1 MPQFRRAMTLA
12 GPPASGEPQEPL
24 HDRSPHSIPSRS
36 TRADCAMS
44 QSQAAVSKDG
54 ASTLSRELADFL
66 VELSIAMHKTA
77 IYPARHPLLETAV
90 EGVERRL
97 SGLLRERPTLSVG
110 VARRQLIIEG
120 VATDP
125 NHPLLR
131 ELAQRFHRHHLG
143 ALRFSTGVTAAEISD
158 VLATVAA
165 SADLVQ
171 QGTPVGLGPPEGLAK
186 WPHVRLFPLTY
197 EQLQLLEGEDADS
210 GKGEGTRGAQLWIGL
225 ARAAL
230 MAETNAAHADGAAAP
245 EDVADDPEAV
255 AKAIDEH
262 QSDEGYDQVIVGY
275 LLQIAQELNS
285 AKDGVSD
292 APALQARVSRMV
304 ASLDPRTLRRLLA
317 MGGDL
322 AQRKRFVSDAALGMK
337 PSAVIDLVRA
347 AAESSNQTISH
358 SLLRMFNKLAVHAE
372 RNTGGMGVEAESALR
387 ENVQRLIGNWGL
399 DDPNPDQYT
408 AALENMSRTAPN
420 AEQAENDGNMLEAE
434 RVVQMSLET
443 GAVGDMVWQAVDQ
456 LVAAGRMTDLLD
468 LVDGAPP
475 QRSVEAIRS
484 RAATQDNLR
493 HALDGQRTDT
503 ALAARM
509 AKSLGLA
516 AAEPLLDALDG
527 QAEADD
533 RATRSLSDLLV
544 SIGTD
549 AGEAIAARLPL
560 GSWTTQRRLLA
571 ILSRLPSLP
580 DGFVAS
586 DFTLH
591 PDDRVRMEA
600 LRLMLMR
607 DAHRERALR
616 TAIADSDE
624 KMLRLGLASALESC
638 PASVVPVI
646 LRRLTDRDLPAEGRV
661 LAIRVL
667 AASKSRIALDHLLAL
682 TGRKR
687 RLWGRR
693 LAQKNPEVLAALG
706 GLAQHWADDSRAKAI
721 IDLAERHA
729 DGEMRAAVAI
739 AGRKR

>member
-1 MPQFRRAMTLA
+1 
-12 GPPASGEPQEPL
+12 
-24 HDRSPHSIPSRS
+24 
-36 TRADCAMS
+36 MS
-44 QSQAAVSKDG
+44 QSQAAVPRDG
-54 ASTLSRELADFL
+54 ASTLSRDLADFL

-77 IYPARHPLLETAV
+77 IYPARHPLLESAV
-90 EGVERRL
+90 AGVERRL
-97 SGLLRERPTLSVG
+97 SVLLRERPTLSIG

-120 VATDP
+120 VATDA

-143 ALRFSTGVTAAEISD
+143 ALRFGAGVTAEQVAD
-158 VLATVAA
+158 VLVTVAA
-165 SADLVQ
+165 STDAAQ
-171 QGTPVGLGPPEGLAK
+171 QGRPVGLGPPEGLTK
-186 WPHVRLFPLTY
+186 WSHIRLFPLTY
-197 EQLQLLEGEDADS
+197 EQLQLLEGEDAE
-210 GKGEGTRGAQLWIGL
+210 GAGGEGTRGAQLWIGL
-225 ARAAL
+225 ARAAM
-230 MAETNAAHADGAAAP
+230 MAETNAASAGNASIADS
-245 EDVADDPEAV
+245 VSDDPEAV
-255 AKAIDEH
+255 ARAIDEH

-275 LLQIAQELNS
+275 LLQIAQELNT

-337 PSAVIDLVRA
+337 PNAVIDLVRA

-399 DDPNPDQYT
+399 ADPNPDQYT
-408 AALENMSRTAPN
+408 AALDDMSRAAPN
-420 AEQAENDGNMLEAE
+420 ADSSESEGGVLEAD

-443 GAVGDMVWQAVDQ
+443 GAVGDMVWRAVDQ
-456 LVAAGRMTDLLD
+456 LVDAGRAAELLD
-468 LVDGAPP
+468 LVDGAPVA
-475 QRSVEAIRS
+475 RSAAAIRE
-484 RAATQDNLR
+484 RTATQDNLR
-493 HALDGQRTDT
+493 AALDGQGNDV
-503 ALAARM
+503 ALGARM

-516 AAEPLLDALDG
+516 AAEPLLDALDVQG
-527 QAEADD
+527 DGDE
-533 RATRSLSDLLV
+533 RVTRSLTELLV
-544 SIGTD
+544 AIGTD
-549 AGEAIAARLPL
+549 AGESIAARLPVS
-560 GSWTTQRRLLA
+560 SWNTQRRLLA

-580 DGFVAS
+580 DGFVPS

-624 KMLRLGLASALESC
+624 KLLRLGLSAALESC
-638 PASVVPVI
+638 PASVVPGI
-646 LRRLTDRDLPAEGRV
+646 LRRLSDRDLPAEARV

-667 AASKSRIALDHLLAL
+667 AASRSRAALDHLLGM

-687 RLWGRR
+687 RFWGHRV
-693 LAQKNPEVLAALG
+693 AQKSPEVLAALG
-706 GLAQHWADDSRAKAI
+706 GLAQHWADDARAKAI
-721 IDLAERHA
+721 LSLAERHS
-729 DGEMRAAVAI
+729 DGDIRSAVVRTGKA
-739 AGRKR
+739 